1 MARPLA
7 SIISNGTRVRL
18 ISLADE
24 SGYGALTSTTLGI
37 ARAHHKIYVR
47 DYHLRAASQPGMRLC
62 WPEAGLLDS
71 LVMEAAVDMH
81 DHLVASRGDDSAL
94 VKFWKT
100 VLECCVCF
108 AEALLLLYAGAI
120 RPPHLDMR
128 TIPRFT
134 PLFFGSCAGSMALL
148 ASLSSGA
155 RILPFCN
162 CGSSN

>member
-7 SIISNGTRVRL
+7 SIVLNGTRVRL

-71 LVMEAAVDMH
+71 LVH
-81 DHLVASRGDDSAL
+81 G
-94 VKFWKT
+94 
-100 VLECCVCF
+100 
-108 AEALLLLYAGAI
+108 G
-120 RPPHLDMR
+120 
-128 TIPRFT
+128 
-134 PLFFGSCAGSMALL
+134 
-148 ASLSSGA
+148 SSGHA
-155 RILPFCN
+155 RPLGGFP
-162 CGSSN
+162 G